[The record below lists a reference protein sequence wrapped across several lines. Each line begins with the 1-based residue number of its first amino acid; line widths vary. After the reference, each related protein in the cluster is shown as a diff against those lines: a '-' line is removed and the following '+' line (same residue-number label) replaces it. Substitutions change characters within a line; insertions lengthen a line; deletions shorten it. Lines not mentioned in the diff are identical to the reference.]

1 MTKTRTP
8 RGKRQELKELPQAVT
23 VQMPL
28 PLMATL
34 NDVGQGFHSLCIEA
48 GRQVLSAMMEHDRT
62 GLCGPKWMPDP
73 ERKAMRG
80 GHTTSL
86 VVLGGRQIEVK
97 RPRARSVDGAESEL
111 ASYRWAAA
119 GDPLDDSTIEAIVSG
134 VSTRNYLDPLPSG
147 EREVATP
154 PAVRSHADSSR
165 SALRWWASI

>member
-1 MTKTRTP
+1 
-8 RGKRQELKELPQAVT
+8 LKELPQAVT